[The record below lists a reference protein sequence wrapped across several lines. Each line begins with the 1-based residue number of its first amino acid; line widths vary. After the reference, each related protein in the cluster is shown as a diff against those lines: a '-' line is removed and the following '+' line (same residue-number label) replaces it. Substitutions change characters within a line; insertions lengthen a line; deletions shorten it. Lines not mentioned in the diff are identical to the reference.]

1 MRESEGRFL
10 VHTKPYSISTILASR
25 YDRDGAAIS
34 GIVFK
39 DPSALKN
46 IFSSANSDFDVSC
59 AKERG
64 FENLGKGM
72 TRCVTV
78 S

>member
-1 MRESEGRFL
+1 MRAKVDSSCIQNLILYLLFL
-10 VHTKPYSISTILASR
+10 PRGTTVTERQFP
-25 YDRDGAAIS
+25 GF
-34 GIVFK
+34 VFK